1 MADNFGLKIGVE
13 GEKEF
18 KNSLREINQ
27 YFKVLGSE
35 MKLVSSEFD
44 KNDKSIQAVSAR
56 NVVLN
61 KSIDAQKE
69 KITTLESALQN
80 ASDSFGENDKRTQNW
95 AIQLNNAKAQLNGM
109 ERELAINEKA
119 LDSMGQE
126 EVDVTKETDNLGN
139 ELKDTGAEAE
149 KSGGKFEKF
158 GGVLKGIGAAMGA
171 VALAAGAA
179 AIELGKQVVSAYADY
194 EQLVGGVDT
203 LFGDASKT
211 VQKSADNAFKTA
223 GMSANEYM
231 ETVTGFSASL
241 IQSLNGDTAKAA
253 GVADQAIT
261 DMSDNANKMGSNMS
275 DIQNAYQGFAKQN
288 YTMLDNL
295 KLGGPN
301 RLAQSKPCE
310 NGETLNASRRRQYR
324 AKYENLTWKK
334 ITQNPNYSI
343 NQNGVIRND
352 NTNQLKQPYV
362 NQNTGYLIVDLWEN
376 NRGKKYSVHRLV
388 AETFISNP
396 ACKPT
401 VDHIDGDR
409 QNNSVENLRWA
420 TYSEQNSRFGTVGV
434 RSEEIVVKHYEERRK
449 NRGGGHIEW
458 LSVSEVLRFSSI
470 SEAADYF
477 DCTLGNISQMLKVGT
492 IGRRGLMRGYQF
504 MYQTS
509 RKTHKSVTTIET
521 EQRFA

>member
-1 MADNFGLKIGVE
+1 
-13 GEKEF
+13 
-18 KNSLREINQ
+18 
-27 YFKVLGSE
+27 
-35 MKLVSSEFD
+35 
-44 KNDKSIQAVSAR
+44 
-56 NVVLN
+56 
-61 KSIDAQKE
+61 
-69 KITTLESALQN
+69 
-80 ASDSFGENDKRTQNW
+80 
-95 AIQLNNAKAQLNGM
+95 
-109 ERELAINEKA
+109 
-119 LDSMGQE
+119 
-126 EVDVTKETDNLGN
+126 
-139 ELKDTGAEAE
+139 
-149 KSGGKFEKF
+149 
-158 GGVLKGIGAAMGA
+158 
-171 VALAAGAA
+171 
-179 AIELGKQVVSAYADY
+179 
-194 EQLVGGVDT
+194 
-203 LFGDASKT
+203 
-211 VQKSADNAFKTA
+211 
-223 GMSANEYM
+223 
-231 ETVTGFSASL
+231 
-241 IQSLNGDTAKAA
+241 
-253 GVADQAIT
+253 
-261 DMSDNANKMGSNMS
+261 
-275 DIQNAYQGFAKQN
+275 
-288 YTMLDNL
+288 MLDNL